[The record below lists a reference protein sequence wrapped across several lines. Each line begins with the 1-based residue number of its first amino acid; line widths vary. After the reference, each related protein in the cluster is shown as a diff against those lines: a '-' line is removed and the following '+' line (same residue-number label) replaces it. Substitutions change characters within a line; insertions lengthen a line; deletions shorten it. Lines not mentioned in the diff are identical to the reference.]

1 MDKTLISFALV
12 TTDHKNEG
20 EEEKTKRN
28 RVGKISATPRLHTR
42 RRKKKGGREKQG
54 CYSLVWIS
62 FGQRTEKE
70 GNR

>member
-1 MDKTLISFALV
+1 MRERRKRLKETEWGRLV
-12 TTDHKNEG
+12 PLQE
-20 EEEKTKRN
+20 
-28 RVGKISATPRLHTR
+28 RLHTR
-42 RRKKKGGREKQG
+42 RRKKKGGREKQR